1 MLEAVK
7 VALDPTPSQIRAFNS
22 HAGASRFA
30 YNSALHEVKELL
42 EARQDDDSVE
52 IPWNLYALR
61 RWWNSS
67 KDELAPWWAENSKE
81 AYNSGL
87 AALAAGLKNFSSSR
101 KGQRKGQRL
110 NFPRFKARNR
120 GRKSFQY
127 TTGAFGV
134 ADPYGVKLPRIGRV
148 HTHERVDIRIADATL
163 KRVTVSESG
172 GRWFASFTVERSD
185 VARGTTAPKGTAVG
199 VDLGVARLATLSTG
213 EVVEN
218 PRHLKKAQRK
228 LRRLGKAYS
237 RTQRGSKGR
246 SRAADKLAQ
255 AHARVRN
262 VREDTLHKMTT
273 DLTSRFETVVLEDL
287 NVSGMVQNRRLAQ
300 AIGDASF
307 GEIRRQIEYK
317 QERKDGSVVLADRWY
332 PSTKT
337 CSNCSAVK
345 TKLPLQ
351 VRTFICED
359 CQLEIDRD
367 LNAAIN
373 LRNLVAGS
381 GPETINGGGGP
392 VRPTY
397 ASARTCEVT
406 TMQDR
411 AMGNRR
417 SVRRGPAVGNDRLLR
432 ADYC

>member
-22 HAGASRFA
+22 HAGAARFA
-30 YNSALHEVKELL
+30 YNAALHEVKDLL
-42 EARQDDDSVE
+42 EARQSDDSVE
-52 IPWNLYALR
+52 VPWNLYSLR

-87 AALAAGLKNFSSSR
+87 SALAAGLKNFSSSR
-101 KGQRKGQRL
+101 KGKRKGPWV
-110 NFPRFKARNR
+110 NFPKFKARSR

-127 TTGAFGV
+127 TTGSFGV

-148 HTHERVDIRIADATL
+148 HTHERIDTRIADATI

-172 GRWFASFTVERSD
+172 GRWFASFTVERPDAS
-185 VARGTTAPKGTAVG
+185 RGVTATEGAVVG
-199 VDLGVARLATLSTG
+199 IDLGVSRLATLSTG
-213 EVVEN
+213 EVIEN
-218 PRHLKKAQRK
+218 PRHLKAAQRK

-237 RTQRGSKGR
+237 RTRRGSKGR
-246 SRAADKLAQ
+246 TRAADKLAK

-262 VREDTLHKMTT
+262 VRADTIHKMTT
-273 DLTSRFETVVLEDL
+273 DLTARFETVVLEDL
-287 NVSGMVQNRRLAQ
+287 NVSGMVRNRRLAQ

-307 GEIRRQIEYK
+307 GEIRRQFEYK
-317 QERKDGSVVLADRWY
+317 QRRRGGSVVLADRWY

-337 CSNCSAVK
+337 CSNCGAAK
-345 TKLPLQ
+345 AKLPLH
-351 VRTFICED
+351 VRTFNCGE
-359 CQLEIDRD
+359 CHFEVDRD

-373 LRNLVAGS
+373 LKQLVAGS
-381 GPETINGGGGP
+381 GPETLNGDGGP
-392 VRPTY
+392 IRPVH

-406 TMQDR
+406 TRQRSQTPSDLDR
-411 AMGNRR
+411 QLVTVA
-417 SVRRGPAVGNDRLLR
+417 SCT
-432 ADYC
+432 ADHC

>member
-30 YNSALHEVKELL
+30 YNAALHQVKVLL
-42 EARQDDDSVE
+42 EARPSDATVDV
-52 IPWNLYALR
+52 PWSYYSLR
-61 RWWNSS
+61 RWWNSA
-67 KDELAPWWAENSKE
+67 KDALAPWWAENSKE

-87 AALAAGLKNFSSSR
+87 EALAAGLKNFSSSKKGKR
-101 KGQRKGQRL
+101 KGQRV
-110 NFPRFKARNR
+110 NFPRFKSHQRA
-120 GRKSFQY
+120 RKSFQY
-127 TTGAFGV
+127 TTGSFGV

-148 HTHERVDIRIADATL
+148 HTHERIDDRIAGATV

-172 GRWFASFTVERSD
+172 GRWFASFTVERPDEHQANRPPAGS
-185 VARGTTAPKGTAVG
+185 VVG
-199 VDLGVARLATLSTG
+199 VDLGVSALATLSTG

-237 RTQRGSKGR
+237 RTQRGSRGR
-246 SRAADKLAQ
+246 SKAADKLSR

-262 VREDTLHKMTT
+262 LRADTIHKMTT
-273 DLTSRFETVVLEDL
+273 NLSSRFETIVLEDL
-287 NVSGMVQNRRLAQ
+287 NVAGMARNRRLAQ

-307 GEIRRQIEYK
+307 AEIRRQIEYK
-317 QERKDGSVVLADRWY
+317 QTRCGGEVVLADRWY

-337 CSNCSAVK
+337 CSNCGAVK
-345 TKLPLQ
+345 AKLPLH
-351 VRTFICED
+351 VRTFVCDD

-373 LRNLVAGS
+373 LKQLVAGS
-381 GPETINGGGGP
+381 GPETQNGDGEP
-392 VRPTY
+392 VRPTF
-397 ASARTCEVT
+397 ASARICEVT
-406 TMQDR
+406 TRQEPKAPSDLDR
-411 AMGNRR
+411 QLVTVA
-417 SVRRGPAVGNDRLLR
+417 SHTD
-432 ADYC
+432 DYC